1 MYEYG
6 VRQLEKKFENPAA
19 IFSLKA
25 VGRGM
30 EPTPNSQIGTVQE
43 AVPISLLFPD
53 FSTDATSILLENTLP
68 KNLRIEYSSPTF
80 QETAEIP
87 PWQRY
92 TGVVDPATELST
104 QESNENR
111 VADIIRNIRDTKSIP
126 DRELVAQRLFELL
139 EDVREEDPVTNGI
152 SLKSLLNFYSF
163 LQMHGYYLKKPAIGL
178 TPTNEIYASWKE
190 SQASVFSIHFL
201 ASGFA
206 HFAIIAPSP
215 SPRIEKKV
223 CISGTVNPDTLL
235 EKVKPW
241 GVLKWAGR
249 ERR

>member
-1 MYEYG
+1 MYKYG
-6 VRQLEKKFENPAA
+6 VNQLEKKFENPAA

-25 VGRGM
+25 VGSWM
-30 EPTPNSQIGTVQE
+30 DPTSNGQFGAVQE
-43 AVPISLLFPD
+43 INSSSFFYRDYSAN
-53 FSTDATSILLENTLP
+53 ATSILLKTTLP
-68 KNLRIEYSSPTF
+68 KDLRIENSTPTV
-80 QETAEIP
+80 QETAEAP
-87 PWQRY
+87 RWQFY
-92 TGVVDPATELST
+92 SGVEDPTTELST
-104 QESNENR
+104 QESNER
-111 VADIIRNIRDTKSIP
+111 QVSDIIRNIRDTKSIP
-126 DRELVAQRLFELL
+126 DREVVAQRLFELL
-139 EDVREEDPVTNGI
+139 EDVREEGPVTNGI

-190 SQASVFSIHFL
+190 SQASDFSIHFL

-215 SPRIEKKV
+215 SPRLEKKV

-235 EKVKPW
+235 EKIKPW

-249 ERR
+249 EGR

>member
-6 VRQLEKKFENPAA
+6 VSQLEKKFENSAA

-25 VGRGM
+25 VGRGI
-30 EPTPNSQIGTVQE
+30 EPIPNSQIGTVQE
-43 AVPISLLFPD
+43 AVPLSLLFPD
-53 FSTDATSILLENTLP
+53 FSTDTTSILLENTLP
-68 KNLRIEYSSPTF
+68 KNLRVEYTTPTV

-87 PWQRY
+87 TWQRY

-126 DRELVAQRLFELL
+126 DREVVAQRLFELL
-139 EDVREEDPVTNGI
+139 EDVKEEDQASIGI

-163 LQMHGYYLKKPAIGL
+163 LQVYGYYLKKPSIGL

-190 SQASVFSIHFL
+190 RQLSVFSIHFL
-201 ASGFA
+201 ASGFV
-206 HFAIIAPSP
+206 HFAIIAPS
-215 SPRIEKKV
+215 SIPRIEKKV

-235 EKVKPW
+235 ENVKPW

>member
-1 MYEYG
+1 MYKYG
-6 VRQLEKKFENPAA
+6 VNQSEKKFENPAA

-25 VGRGM
+25 VGSWT
-30 EPTPNSQIGTVQE
+30 EPISNGQFGTVQE
-43 AVPISLLFPD
+43 LNSPSLLY
-53 FSTDATSILLENTLP
+53 SADATSIFLKTTLP
-68 KNLRIEYSSPTF
+68 KNLRIESSTPTV
-80 QETAEIP
+80 QETAEAP
-87 PWQRY
+87 RWQFYSRVENP
-92 TGVVDPATELST
+92 TTELST
-104 QESNENR
+104 QESNENQ
-111 VADIIRNIRDTKSIP
+111 VSDIIRNIRDTKSIP
-126 DRELVAQRLFELL
+126 EREVVAQRLFELL
-139 EDVREEDPVTNGI
+139 EDVKEEDPVSNGI

-163 LQMHGYYLKKPAIGL
+163 LQMHSYYLKKPAIGL

-215 SPRIEKKV
+215 SPRIEKKI

-249 ERR
+249 EGR